1 MELFDYITTTCTSV
15 LKKESFVCIMGID
28 NIENL
33 HSWAENIHQNQ
44 KDTVNMAFIFDINTN
59 LNNKEMS

>member
-1 MELFDYITTTCTSV
+1 MPLV
-15 LKKESFVCIMGID
+15 GID

-44 KDTVNMAFIFDINTN
+44 KDTRSIHTYIVHVLYLHLYINC
-59 LNNKEMS
+59 NKIICISQLHSSFYMF